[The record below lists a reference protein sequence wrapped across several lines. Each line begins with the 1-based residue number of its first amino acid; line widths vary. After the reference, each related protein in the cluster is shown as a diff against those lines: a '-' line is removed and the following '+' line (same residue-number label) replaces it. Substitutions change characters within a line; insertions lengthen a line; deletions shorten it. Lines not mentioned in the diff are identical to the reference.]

1 MTANDGGL
9 ALTAL
14 TARNATIEDLV
25 ALLREQQ
32 ARKIDVVAP
41 AAAIRSEGGLIIL
54 DGTDP
59 VLGRDGVSMSS
70 GAYRPTEVCDAG
82 IADKLG
88 IPVAYLRKM
97 RGSRPGLF
105 DANVNGW
112 LAGDDRSFLVRC
124 LRGEDGGTG
133 VARAWVSDG
142 YKTIDHLDTL
152 MAVFDGIRAAR
163 QPVVIDSCDLTERR
177 MYVRVRCEAVQVLA
191 PALLSGYTSPF
202 TGARGTD
209 NPVVFAGF
217 AVTNSETGCGAAT
230 ITPRLVAQVCA
241 NGMTI
246 TRDVVRAV
254 HLGERMEEGIRW
266 SGDTQDRQL
275 ALVTA
280 KARDAV
286 AAFLTP
292 AYVEKAVRGLEE
304 KTGHAV
310 RDAAKTVELV
320 SGRLRYSEAQQAEIL
335 DHFIKGGDLTAGGIM
350 HAVTSAAQV
359 QADGDAA
366 WDLENSA
373 LDALSL
379 AASL

>member
-1 MTANDGGL
+1 MCDGG
-9 ALTAL
+9 
-14 TARNATIEDLV
+14 
-25 ALLREQQ
+25 
-32 ARKIDVVAP
+32 
-41 AAAIRSEGGLIIL
+41 
-54 DGTDP
+54 
-59 VLGRDGVSMSS
+59 
-70 GAYRPTEVCDAG
+70 
-82 IADKLG
+82 IAEKLS
-88 IPVAYLRKM
+88 IPVAYLRRM
-97 RGSRPGLF
+97 RVTRPHLYHQ
-105 DANVNGW
+105 NMNGW
-112 LAGDDRSFLVRC
+112 LAGDGRSFSIRC

-133 VARAWVSDG
+133 VARAWLSDG

-152 MAVFDGIRAAR
+152 MAVFEGIRAAG
-163 QPVVIDSCDLTERR
+163 QPVMVDSCDLTERR

-191 PALLSGYTSPF
+191 PALLAGYTSPF
-202 TGARGTD
+202 TGAKGAD

-217 AVTNSETGCGAAT
+217 AVANSETGCGACT

-254 HLGERMEEGIRW
+254 HLGERTEEGIRW

-292 AYVEKAVRGLEE
+292 GYAE
-304 KTGHAV
+304 KTVRELERKAGHPV
-310 RDAAKTVELV
+310 RDAAKAIEVI
-320 SGRLRYSEAQQAEIL
+320 SGRLRCTEAQQAQIL

-359 QADGDAA
+359 QADGDTA

-373 LDALSL
+373 LEALSL
-379 AASL
+379 ATAL

>member
-1 MTANDGGL
+1 MAVEDGGL
-9 ALTAL
+9 ALTA
-14 TARNATIEDLV
+14 RNASVEDLV
-25 ALLREQQ
+25 ALLRGQQ
-32 ARKIDVVAP
+32 ARKVDVVAP
-41 AAAIRSEGGLIIL
+41 ASAIRAEGGLIVL
-54 DGTDP
+54 DQTAP
-59 VLGRDGVSMSS
+59 VLTEDGVTMTA

-88 IPVAYLRKM
+88 IPAAYLR
-97 RGSRPGLF
+97 RTRASRPGLF

-112 LAGDDRSFLVRC
+112 LAGDDRSFFIRC

-133 VARAWVSDG
+133 VARAWLSDG

-152 MAVFDGIRAAR
+152 MAVFDGIRAAG
-163 QPVVIDSCDLTERR
+163 QPVVIDSCDLTGRR
-177 MYVRVRCEAVQVLA
+177 MYVRVRCEAVQVFA

-202 TGARGTD
+202 TGAKGAD

-217 AVTNSETGCGAAT
+217 AVANSETGCGACT

-292 AYVEKAVRGLEE
+292 GYAEKVVRELER
-304 KTGHAV
+304 KAGHPV
-310 RDAAKTVELV
+310 RDAARAIEVI

-335 DHFIKGGDLTAGGIM
+335 DHFIKGGDLTAGGVM

-359 QADGDAA
+359 QADGDTA

-373 LDALSL
+373 LEALGL
-379 AASL
+379 AAAL

>member
-1 MTANDGGL
+1 MTANAGEL
-9 ALTAL
+9 AL
-14 TARNATIEDLV
+14 TARNASVEDLV
-25 ALLREQQ
+25 VLLREQQ
-32 ARKIDVVAP
+32 ARKVDVVAP
-41 AAAIRSEGGLIIL
+41 AAAIRVEGGLILL
-54 DGTDP
+54 DATVP
-59 VLGRDGVSMSS
+59 QLGPDGVTMTA

-88 IPVAYLRKM
+88 IPAAYLRKM
-97 RGSRPGLF
+97 RASRPALF

-112 LAGDDRSFLVRC
+112 LAGDERSFLVRC
-124 LRGEDGGTG
+124 LLGDDGQTG
-133 VARAWVSDG
+133 VARAWLSDG

-152 MAVFDGIRAAR
+152 MAVFDGIRAAG
-163 QPVVIDSCDLTERR
+163 QPVIIDSCDLTGQR

-191 PALLSGYTSPF
+191 PALLAGYTSPF
-202 TGARGTD
+202 TGARGAD
-209 NPVVFAGF
+209 NPLVFAGF
-217 AVTNSETGCGAAT
+217 AVVNSETGCGACT

-246 TRDVVRAV
+246 TRDAVRAV

-266 SGDTQDRQL
+266 SCDTQDRQL

-286 AAFLTP
+286 AAFLAP
-292 AYVEKAVRGLEE
+292 AYAE
-304 KTGHAV
+304 KTVRDLERKAGHRV
-310 RDAAKTVELV
+310 SDAAKTVEV
-320 SGRLRYSEAQQAEIL
+320 ISGRLRYTEAQQAEIL

-359 QADGDAA
+359 QGDGDAA
-366 WDLENSA
+366 WNLENSA

-379 AASL
+379 AAAL